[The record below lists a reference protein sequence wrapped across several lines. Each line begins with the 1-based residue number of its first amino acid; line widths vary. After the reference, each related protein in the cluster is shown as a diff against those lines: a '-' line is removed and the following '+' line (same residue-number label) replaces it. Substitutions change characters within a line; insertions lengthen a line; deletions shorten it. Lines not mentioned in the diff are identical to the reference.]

1 MDGFIDIET
10 ARLWVLRFVR
20 WYNEEHRHSAIKFV
34 TPVERHTGMDVEILA
49 ARETLYAQ
57 AKAERP
63 ERWSGQTRDWSRPE
77 VVMLNPDKPVEKSGA
92 RQQEMA

>member
-1 MDGFIDIET
+1 MEQ
-10 ARLWVLRFVR
+10 R
-20 WYNEEHRHSAIKFV
+20 
-34 TPVERHTGMDVEILA
+34 TGMDVEILA
-49 ARETLYAQ
+49 AREALYAQ

-77 VVMLNPDKPVEKSGA
+77 VAMLNPDKPVEKSGA

>member
-1 MDGFIDIET
+1 MSITICTG
-10 ARLWVLRFVR
+10 
-20 WYNEEHRHSAIKFV
+20 YNEEHRHSAIKFV
-34 TPVERHTGMDVEILA
+34 KPMERRTGMHVEILA
-49 ARETLYAQ
+49 AREALSAQ

-77 VVMLNPDKPVEKSGA
+77 VAVVNPDKPAEKSGA

>member
-1 MDGFIDIET
+1 
-10 ARLWVLRFVR
+10 
-20 WYNEEHRHSAIKFV
+20 
-34 TPVERHTGMDVEILA
+34 MDVEILA
-49 ARETLYAQ
+49 ARETLYEQ

-77 VVMLNPDKPVEKSGA
+77 VVMLNPDKPVEKSGV